1 MTAPA
6 TPPDWDAIARYLAG
20 ESSAEEAAAVRGW
33 LEANPMDR
41 ELVDRL
47 NAAVVMEAAA
57 ADVDVE
63 AALAR
68 VHQRMNEQERPRL
81 EVVRGNP
88 APRSKH
94 RGWYVVGLA
103 AAAAVVIAVVVKRPR
118 PDVSAPPTVQTF
130 ATGVGKMHQ
139 VILADGSRI
148 TLGPQSRLVVPS
160 TFAKARVVELTGDA
174 YFDVRHD
181 AARPFT
187 VHTASAVIED
197 IGTTFTVESDA
208 DALTS
213 VSVVSGSVRLRA
225 GESKPDAGVVLAAGD
240 RGSLD
245 ASGTP
250 RVERNALT
258 DADTAWVSGRLAFR
272 DATLGRVAAE
282 IERWYGVKVRVA
294 DSTMLSQHV
303 TTSFEGENADRA
315 LQILGLTIGAK
326 IERRGDSAI
335 VSPNHGPATSR

>member
-68 VHQRMNEQERPRL
+68 VHQRMSEQECPRL

-197 IGTTFTVESDA
+197 IGTTFTIESDNGVVA
-208 DALTS
+208 S
-213 VSVVSGSVRLRA
+213 VAVVSGNVRLRA
-225 GESKPDAGVVLAAGD
+225 AGAAPTSGVVLGAGD
-240 RGSLD
+240 RGTIDD
-245 ASGTP
+245 AG
-250 RVERNALT
+250 VAHADEHALR
-258 DADTAWVSGRLAFR
+258 DEDLAWTMGRLVFR
-272 DATLGRVAAE
+272 DAPLARVAGE
-282 IERWYGVKVRVA
+282 VRRWYGITLRVA
-294 DSTMLSQHV
+294 DSSLAGRHV
-303 TTSFEGENADRA
+303 TASFNGEPVDQV
-315 LQILGLTIGAK
+315 LEVIGLTLGARV
-326 IERRGDSAI
+326 ERQGDTAVLRAGAGSA
-335 VSPNHGPATSR
+335 SNR